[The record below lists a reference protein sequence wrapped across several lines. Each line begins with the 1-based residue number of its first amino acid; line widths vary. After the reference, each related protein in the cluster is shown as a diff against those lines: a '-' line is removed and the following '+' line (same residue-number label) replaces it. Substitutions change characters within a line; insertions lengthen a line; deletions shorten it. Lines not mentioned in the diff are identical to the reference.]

1 MLRTAALAIF
11 LIASQTVVS
20 ECSDDT
26 LPIACFDWNDFR
38 LDLGPENCRS
48 SFIQSEFRKQFK
60 VKKDA
65 LTPSDPKCKQGFKDE
80 VAAIMRTTTFEAALS
95 EITDKCESAL
105 QDAVEANT
113 KTVGW
118 GISAN
123 LQEYFDGEGALNK
136 ETGNFQQTTNKFLQ
150 NGGYE
155 QYLTIE
161 TDPRLNDHYPTT
173 EDSYQAGVEV
183 NNTYTQTLM
192 KRYLEAPPS
201 FQNGCPDSNTVMCCW
216 HRDRQYFDNNG
227 DCKPKDCARQNP
239 GDNTDLCWT
248 ESDDT
253 IFPYPGDETE
263 KDLHCHGISWGD
275 DSVNDVQ
282 SWAKWNNLFYVSLYD
297 HMYERGYVESLT
309 GDVLIEGEIPMCGC
323 IEDMAPVARAD
334 CQQVVAS
341 ANYTV
346 IVDLNTSELVI
357 NPVADTFE
365 MEFEA
370 CEGYKFDD
378 AATPADYEV
387 EKDDMRAQNNDLA
400 GFIFKLWLQQK
411 LSDDKVDLI
420 KETLIGYERSDLG
433 NNDNRREEACEEAF
447 NLRFPDLNYE
457 EGGQPAP
464 DNIFA

>member
-216 HRDRQYFDNNG
+216 HRDRQYFDQNG
-227 DCKPKDCARQNP
+227 SCNPRDCANENP

-248 ESDDT
+248 EDGGNV
-253 IFPYPGDETE
+253 FPYPGDKTE
-263 KDLHCHGISWGD
+263 NDLHCHGLSWSDND
-275 DSVNDVQ
+275 DDINSL
-282 SWAKWNNLFYVSLYD
+282 AKWNSLFYVSMYD
-297 HMYERGYVESLT
+297 HMYKRGYVESVT
-309 GDVLIEGEIPMCGC
+309 NDEKIAGVQPMCGC
-323 IEDMAPVARAD
+323 IEDMNPVARAD
-334 CQQVVAS
+334 CNQVSGSVEYVAKVVNNKIEIE
-341 ANYTV
+341 AKKETF
-346 IVDLNTSELVI
+346 ELV
-357 NPVADTFE
+357 
-365 MEFEA
+365 FEA
-370 CEGYKFDD
+370 CEGLQYVEGL
-378 AATPADYEV
+378 TPADYDL
-387 EKDDMRAQNNDLA
+387 EKQTTKFKTSNNDLA
-400 GFIFKLWLQQK
+400 GFVFKQWLEEKITDAHVEGVEAK
-411 LSDDKVDLI
+411 LVGYRDPSVNNSDK
-420 KETLIGYERSDLG
+420 
-433 NNDNRREEACEEAF
+433 NREAACAAAF
-447 NLRFPDLNYE
+447 EKKYPGQAYE
-457 EGGQPAP
+457 EVQTTEINA
-464 DNIFA
+464 